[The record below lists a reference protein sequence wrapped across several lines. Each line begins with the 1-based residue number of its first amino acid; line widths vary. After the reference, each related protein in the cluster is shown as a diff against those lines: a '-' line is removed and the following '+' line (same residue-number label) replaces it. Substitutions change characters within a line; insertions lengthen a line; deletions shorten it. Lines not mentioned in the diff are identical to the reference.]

1 MIDYRY
7 IENEK
12 VILESDQK
20 ELRFAVIAD
29 THVPDRANTLHPDL
43 LPLLIQQQVDVILH
57 CGDVIDSEIL
67 KQFSVIAPVFTVL
80 GNRDAF
86 FSKAAHPFK
95 LSIQVFERKI
105 GLYHGF
111 LSIRHYFPDKLQYI
125 FHGYHFE
132 KYYHIGQQLFS
143 DADVL
148 CFGHTHTAEIRRYP
162 KQLVINPGT
171 AGPRSMNGGSS
182 FAILTIHKSGKMNA
196 KFIPL
201 QGYIIRKGEW
211 LKIP

>member
-12 VILESDQK
+12 VILETDQK
-20 ELRFAVIAD
+20 ELRFAVISD
-29 THVPDRANTLHPDL
+29 THVPDRAKTLHPNL
-43 LPLLIQQQVDVILH
+43 LPLIKREQVDVILH
-57 CGDVIDSEIL
+57 CGDVIESTVLDN
-67 KQFSVIAPVFTVL
+67 FASVAPVFTVL

-86 FSKAAHPFK
+86 FSKAIFPFK
-95 LSIQVFERKI
+95 LEVQVFERKI

-125 FHGYHFE
+125 FQGYHFE
-132 KYYHIGQQLFS
+132 KYYHIGLQLFP
-143 DADVL
+143 DADIF
-148 CFGHTHTAEIRRYP
+148 CYGHTHTAEIRRYD
-162 KQLVINPGT
+162 KKLVINPGT

-182 FAILTIHKSGKMNA
+182 LAILKITQSGKMNA

-201 QGYIIRKGEW
+201 LGYTNKNGEW
-211 LKIP
+211 VESE